1 MTCVGVSKKLREKA
15 GVGRTEGGPY
25 FAVVTLDLE
34 RGLEVLDGL
43 WERGSGVSV
52 REIDRGKGGG

>member
-43 WERGSGVSV
+43 WG
-52 REIDRGKGGG
+52 

>member
-1 MTCVGVSKKLREKA
+1 MTCVGVSRKLREKA

-34 RGLEVLDGL
+34 RGLEVLNCL
-43 WERGSGVSV
+43 Q
-52 REIDRGKGGG
+52 